1 MESATSSSNEDFS
14 VVLGGPLYEIYRRS
28 RLLQPPIELVKRRMI
43 ATILVTWLP
52 LLVLTAA
59 AGATTGGFKVPF
71 LYDLDVHVRFL
82 LALPLLIGA
91 ELFVHRR
98 MRLLVLQFSERGIV
112 VPEDRPRYDAIIDAT
127 VRMRNSIPVE
137 VGLLAVSTTL
147 GYWLWRQ
154 HISLHVG
161 TWYAAMD
168 AAGEEH
174 LTLAGWWYAFVS
186 LNLFRFVLLRWYYRI
201 VIWYVFLFRVS
212 RLSLDLNPLHPDR
225 AGGIGF
231 VGSSARA
238 LTPVLLAHT
247 LAISGAIGG
256 RILHENAKL
265 PQFQT
270 EIALVIGLLA
280 VLVILPLTF
289 FAVAL
294 ENARRQGTREFGL
307 LASQYVDGFRAKW
320 LHGKP
325 PEGEQ
330 LVGSADIQSL
340 ADLGNAYGV
349 VQEMRMLPGNW
360 QTVLRLAIVVALPFA
375 PLLLTMFPFNE
386 LIGRVVGML
395 V

>member
-1 MESATSSSNEDFS
+1 
-14 VVLGGPLYEIYRRS
+14 
-28 RLLQPPIELVKRRMI
+28 MI

-307 LASQYVDGFRAKW
+307 LASQYVDRFRAKW